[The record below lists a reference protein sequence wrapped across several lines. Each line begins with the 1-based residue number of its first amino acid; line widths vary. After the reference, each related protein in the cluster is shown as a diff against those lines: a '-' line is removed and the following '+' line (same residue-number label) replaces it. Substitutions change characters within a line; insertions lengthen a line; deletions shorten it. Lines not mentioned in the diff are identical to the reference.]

1 MQRIKLGDGIFFNML
16 EQYKFKTNTFQVAFV
31 VDLERENT
39 TKLSLLTGILFK
51 ASEKYPDVAAIN
63 NRLDY
68 LYDMSAAGYTYKRGE
83 RLIFCYE
90 SEFLKNDCV
99 PNGGENLSDE
109 AIEMFRQLVFRP
121 LLVDG
126 GFDEEL
132 LSVEKNQ
139 LEKEINSI
147 INNKNA
153 YLKKKCTEAMCAGEK
168 YGINADGEI
177 EDIPAADGKNLYEFY
192 CQLLKTARIEVF
204 FNGEGN
210 AEDISKK
217 FKDVFSLIEKREPI
231 KLCDNYVTGKA
242 KDTVLELTEE
252 MPVSQGKLA
261 IGFRTGV
268 SINDDDAVSLTL
280 LNEIFGASP
289 VSKLF
294 MNVREKLSL
303 CYYCRSVPDSYKGV
317 MFVLSGIESENR
329 DKAFN
334 AIMKEL
340 SDIKE
345 GKITD
350 DETEAARLSVL
361 TAYKTLDD
369 NPSAICS
376 WYLSRIICDN
386 FEEPSD
392 IIEKVK
398 AVTREN
404 VVAVAKKIKLDT
416 VCFLKGTGT
425 DKGTEE
431 E

>member
-1 MQRIKLGDGIFFNML
+1 
-16 EQYKFKTNTFQVAFV
+16 
-31 VDLERENT
+31 
-39 TKLSLLTGILFK
+39 
-51 ASEKYPDVAAIN
+51 
-63 NRLDY
+63 
-68 LYDMSAAGYTYKRGE
+68 
-83 RLIFCYE
+83 
-90 SEFLKNDCV
+90 
-99 PNGGENLSDE
+99 
-109 AIEMFRQLVFRP
+109 
-121 LLVDG
+121 
-126 GFDEEL
+126 
-132 LSVEKNQ
+132 
-139 LEKEINSI
+139 
-147 INNKNA
+147 
-153 YLKKKCTEAMCAGEK
+153 
-168 YGINADGEI
+168 
-177 EDIPAADGKNLYEFY
+177 
-192 CQLLKTARIEVF
+192 
-204 FNGEGN
+204 
-210 AEDISKK
+210 
-217 FKDVFSLIEKREPI
+217 
-231 KLCDNYVTGKA
+231 
-242 KDTVLELTEE
+242 

-340 SDIKE
+340 ADIKE

-350 DETEAARLSVL
+350 DEMEAARLSVL